1 MKPRLLVIALSACIP
16 GAADAWGVLG
26 HRVIGELAEAQLSPA
41 ASAQV
46 RALLAGE
53 AEPTLAG
60 VSTWADQ
67 VRDQGDA
74 YRWSVRLHWV
84 NFERGACQYD
94 PDLLCR
100 DGRCVVGAIEKYA
113 AELADHSLPLAQRRE
128 ALKWVVHFVG
138 DVHQPLHAGFG
149 FDRGGNEF
157 QINFQRTG
165 WNLHSVWDSLILE
178 STKLDWQGYRQ
189 RIAGTSF
196 SDDAATRARE
206 LSPRRWAEESCEI
219 VHREDFYP
227 PRHKITRAYLDAH
240 RPLADEQLKL
250 AAARLAGVLNEALGE
265 R

>member
-1 MKPRLLVIALSACIP
+1 MKTRLLVIALSACIP
-16 GAADAWGVLG
+16 GAADAWGVVG
-26 HRVIGELAEAQLSPA
+26 HRVIGELGEAQLSPA
-41 ASAQV
+41 ARAQV
-46 RALLAGE
+46 QALLAGE
-53 AEPTLAG
+53 PEPSLAA

-67 VRDQGDA
+67 VREQGDA
-74 YRWSVRLHWV
+74 YRWSVPLHWV

-100 DGRCVVGAIEKYA
+100 DGRCVVGAIEKYT
-113 AELADHSLPLAQRRE
+113 AELAETSLPLAQRRE

-149 FDRGGNEF
+149 FDRGGNDF

-189 RIAGTSF
+189 RIAETTF
-196 SDDAATRARE
+196 SDEAAARARE

-240 RPLADEQLKL
+240 RPLADERLKL